1 MASHLVHEV
10 QDGLA
15 KTFDMLLN
23 EGDVL
28 ITETPTYS
36 GALSAANAT
45 GAKIEGALLRAS
57 LVAVLIQSQVSP
69 QMQRASCRPPSRPA
83 CLRRVPSLASCTSF
97 PLARTR
103 PALRWEIVVAKR

>member
-1 MASHLVHEV
+1 MAARLAYQL

-45 GAKIEGALLRAS
+45 GAKIEGA
-57 LVAVLIQSQVSP
+57 
-69 QMQRASCRPPSRPA
+69 
-83 CLRRVPSLASCTSF
+83 
-97 PLARTR
+97 
-103 PALRWEIVVAKR
+103 